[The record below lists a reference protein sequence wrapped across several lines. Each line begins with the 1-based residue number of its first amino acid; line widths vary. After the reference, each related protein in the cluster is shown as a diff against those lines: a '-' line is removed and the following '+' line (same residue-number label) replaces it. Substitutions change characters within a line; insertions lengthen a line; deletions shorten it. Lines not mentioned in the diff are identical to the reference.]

1 MMLNIAAIVIGI
13 MILIWSSDQF
23 VEGAASIARKLG
35 VSQLI
40 IGMTIVSIGTS
51 APEIV
56 VSVMAALEG
65 AGNLAVGNALG
76 SNIANISLVLGITLL
91 VAPLLLR
98 SSYLNREFP
107 LLFGVTVI
115 GAILVVDGELD
126 LFDGLV
132 LLACLAL
139 ALTKMARDA
148 QKDNLIAE
156 ELTADHAA
164 EMSASYPWL
173 RFIGGALLLVAS
185 SRALVWGA
193 ANIADTLGVSE
204 LIIGLTIIAIG
215 TSLPELAASVAS
227 AKKGHA
233 EIALGNVLG
242 SNLFNLLAVLPIP
255 GLLAPLVLDTSVLT
269 RDYPVMLALTAL
281 LGLALYLTFR
291 QARAQQKP
299 PIMGRVW
306 GVILLLCSVC
316 YYTALIIDTGY
327 GL

>member
-40 IGMTIVSIGTS
+40 VGMTIVSIGTS

-56 VSVMAALEG
+56 VSVMAALDG

-215 TSLPELAASVAS
+215 TSLPELAA
-227 AKKGHA
+227 
-233 EIALGNVLG
+233 
-242 SNLFNLLAVLPIP
+242 
-255 GLLAPLVLDTSVLT
+255 
-269 RDYPVMLALTAL
+269 
-281 LGLALYLTFR
+281 
-291 QARAQQKP
+291 
-299 PIMGRVW
+299 
-306 GVILLLCSVC
+306 
-316 YYTALIIDTGY
+316 
-327 GL
+327 

>member
-1 MMLNIAAIVIGI
+1 MMLNTAAIVVG
-13 MILIWSSDQF
+13 MMVLIWSSDQF

-40 IGMTIVSIGTS
+40 IGMTIVSLGTS
-51 APEIV
+51 TPEIV
-56 VSVMAALEG
+56 VSVMAALDG

-91 VAPLLLR
+91 AAPLLLH

-107 LLFGVTVI
+107 VLFGVTVI
-115 GAILVVDGELD
+115 GAILVADGELD
-126 LFDGLV
+126 RFDGVV
-132 LLACLAL
+132 LLACLAFAL
-139 ALTKMARDA
+139 AKMARNA
-148 QKDNLIAE
+148 QQDNLVAE
-156 ELTADHAA
+156 ELKVDHAT
-164 EMSASYPWL
+164 EMSASYPWV

-193 ANIADTLGVSE
+193 ASIAETLGVSE

-227 AKKGHA
+227 AMKGHA

-269 RDYPVMLALTAL
+269 RDYPAMLALTAL

-299 PIMGRVW
+299 PIMGKAW

-316 YYTALIIDTGY
+316 YYTVLIIDTGY
-327 GL
+327 GS